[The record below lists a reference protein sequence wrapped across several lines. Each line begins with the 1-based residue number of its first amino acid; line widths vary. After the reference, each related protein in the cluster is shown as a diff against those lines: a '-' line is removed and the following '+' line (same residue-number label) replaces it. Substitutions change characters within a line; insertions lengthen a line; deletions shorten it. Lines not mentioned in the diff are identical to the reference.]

1 MKEFD
6 RMGDKRKI
14 KDLEKLAHEAF
25 YKRLR
30 ALRGQLTFDDFDLA
44 ELREDRDLD
53 DCRGGFRPPAR
64 PSSS

>member
-1 MKEFD
+1 MAEFESMSD
-6 RMGDKRKI
+6 MRKI
-14 KDLEKLAHEAF
+14 KDSEKLAHEAF

-30 ALRGQLTFDDFDLA
+30 AMRGKLAFDDFDLA

-53 DCRGGFRPPAR
+53 ETGGRSTPPAR